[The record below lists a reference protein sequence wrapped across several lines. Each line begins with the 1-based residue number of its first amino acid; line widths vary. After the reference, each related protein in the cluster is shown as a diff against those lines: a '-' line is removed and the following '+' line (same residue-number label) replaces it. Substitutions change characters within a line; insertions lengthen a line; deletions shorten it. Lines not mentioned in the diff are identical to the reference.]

1 MQDKKMQDKK
11 MLDVLFVTDFVC
23 PYCLVAKEALNQALK
38 EGGIKA
44 KIRICPLELTE
55 EPKER
60 IDTYHDQSRKE
71 RYQVLKKP
79 AEELGLAMKFPPAVV
94 PRPYTRLAFEGWY
107 FAEEKGLGDAY
118 GDQVYKAYFIDE
130 KDIGDMEVLADLA
143 ERVGLN
149 RQEYRDALLTGKYT
163 GKEKEAL
170 RYAKDELKVKQV
182 PTIYFNGREVSL
194 ETYTKEEMAGLLAKV
209 YPGP

>member
-1 MQDKKMQDKK
+1 MQDKK
-11 MLDVLFVTDFVC
+11 MLDILFVTDFVC

-149 RQEYRDALLTGKYT
+149 RQEYRDVLLTGKYT

-170 RYAKDELKVKQV
+170 GYARDELKVKQV